1 MSKNLN
7 TSKSKSGKI
16 TPTGYW
22 TFFCNPKKWAID
34 DFLESG
40 IIEDAFIVNEWQK
53 DWFNKGQ
60 LGVIRVGRDKRTL
73 KQLAGK
79 PRLKP
84 GIYAIVEVLDKAE
97 IKDKDRSKHWY
108 DDGEKNQARYRV
120 SIRYIK
126 NLLNNPIILDDLS
139 LSESNYD
146 KYLIKG
152 FQASTMPLNQ
162 TTFNHIAS
170 LVDGFNK
177 TDIDLSNFKMNTDA
191 DLAELEKA
199 YINAVPEVKKRVSQY
214 IERGVIA
221 QKFKIKTNF
230 MCQICDAKN
239 VNPYSFK
246 KKNGEYYVETHHVM
260 SVSTLSSGVL
270 STNN

>member
-1 MSKNLN
+1 
-7 TSKSKSGKI
+7 
-16 TPTGYW
+16 
-22 TFFCNPKKWAID
+22 
-34 DFLESG
+34 
-40 IIEDAFIVNEWQK
+40 DAFIVTEWQK

-230 MCQICDAKN
+230 MCQIRDAKN

-270 STNN
+270 STNNLITVCADHHRQLHYGNVDLLKNDENSFLFLIDD